1 MAKGTHKLSSNQVA
15 ALVDGL
21 LEMENDQGDDTQKF
35 QTYKFGSDNLSVM
48 GDYHGLRMVNER
60 FCRLARAV
68 FLPFL
73 RMQPRISAFPPEVKT
88 FGEYCDGLENF
99 VSLTTSRM
107 DDLRSTQLVMLPPE
121 FVSLLTNAYYG
132 GNIVY
137 LSTGRN
143 EFTATENRLIHLLT
157 GSILHAL
164 EAAWRDLVPLR
175 FSTPVHEDNLQFA
188 SFIATEEKVIV
199 CSFIV
204 QLPDADPATMD
215 LIYPLQALKPIAAQ
229 LRSRTQS
236 DQVADDIRW
245 RRNLEAAVLQ
255 VPLTVTGRLAEP
267 NVPLSLLTDLRPGY
281 IVPVDLAP
289 RPQLLVEGKPLFD
302 ADPGEIHGSAA
313 FSLTRRLDRR
323 ADTPNMKGQT

>member
-1 MAKGTHKLSSNQVA
+1 MAKGTRKLNSNEVA

-21 LEMENDQGDDTQKF
+21 LDMENDHTQGSEDLPVF
-35 QTYKFGSDNLSVM
+35 KFGSDNLSVM
-48 GDYHGLRMVNER
+48 GDYNGLRMVNER

-88 FGEYCDGLENF
+88 FAEYCDGLENF

-107 DDLRSTQLVMLPPE
+107 DELRSTQLTMLPPS

-137 LSTGRN
+137 LGSNRA
-143 EFTATENRLIHLLT
+143 EFTATENRLIRLVTDGLLR
-157 GSILHAL
+157 AL
-164 EAAWRDLVPLR
+164 EAAWRDLVPLQ
-175 FSTPVHEDNLQFA
+175 FTHPVHEDNLQFA
-188 SFIATEEKVIV
+188 TFIEGDEKVIA

-204 QLPDADPATMD
+204 QLPEADPATLDM
-215 LIYPLQALKPIAAQ
+215 IYPLQALKPIAAQ

-236 DQVADDIRW
+236 DQVADDLRW
-245 RRNLEAAVLQ
+245 RANLEKAVLQ

-267 NVPLSLLTDLRPGY
+267 DVPLSLLTSLRKGQ
-281 IVPVDLAP
+281 IVPVDLSP
-289 RPQLLVEGKPLFD
+289 RAQLLVAGKPIFD
-302 ADPGEIHGSAA
+302 AEPGALHGRAA
-313 FSLTRRLDRR
+313 FSLTRKLQ
-323 ADTPNMKGQT
+323 G